1 MVRNEVGATLE
12 GTPELVAG
20 AGPAVIQEWLLEA
33 DMTAYRVVVA
43 FVSDGPMPVGVVRKQ
58 GDRVVPLATLSPLAY
73 VMCTIAGGELSTG
86 RRTPRWSVS
95 GGGAWYPFQTEG
107 YLTEMF
113 VAEKFRLNAVDA
125 FHVTRLIAAALGRP
139 TDASVGSRTAE

>member
-1 MVRNEVGATLE
+1 MVRNEAGATVE

-43 FVSDGPMPVGVVRKQ
+43 FVSDGPVPVGLVRKQ

-73 VMCTIAGGELSTG
+73 VMCTIAGGELVD
-86 RRTPRWSVS
+86 RRTPRWPVS

-107 YLTEMF
+107 YLSEMY

-125 FHVTRLIAAALGRP
+125 FHVTRLVAAALGRP
-139 TDASVGSRTAE
+139 SDVGSGPAE